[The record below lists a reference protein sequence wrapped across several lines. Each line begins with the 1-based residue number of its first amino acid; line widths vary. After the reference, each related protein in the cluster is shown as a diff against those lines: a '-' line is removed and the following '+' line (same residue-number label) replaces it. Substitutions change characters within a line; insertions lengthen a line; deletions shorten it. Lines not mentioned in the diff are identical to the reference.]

1 KLQKFE
7 KKKLIGLCFISSG
20 IIIMTIY

>member
-1 KLQKFE
+1 FE